1 VTAAQAAVADRSER
15 RIFSIE
21 VRRDGIAIVTIDDAR
36 EAGNAITTAFQ
47 AELLAAIARI
57 EEDATV
63 AAAVLTSGKPSGFVN
78 GVSAALL
85 TSIKFA
91 TDAERFATELSHA
104 LRKLEGL
111 RKPVVAAVHGPALGA
126 GFEVALACHAIVAS
140 DDPGTMLGLP
150 QARMGMMPA
159 GNGVLRMANRAGL
172 RVAIEV
178 AVGGEALRAS
188 AALALDLVDDVCP
201 RAILLDAAARH
212 AKALVGHVPRVRDA
226 RGDLRTLALE
236 KNPVGRRFLFKQ
248 AREKARATA
257 SEHSAAPALILD
269 VLERFADKGF
279 DEAARLEAK
288 AFGDLVVSETAHR
301 LVELSQATAALDRD
315 SGVDEKAEPRLVR
328 RVAVLGGGVMGRGIA
343 YVTAASGVSVRLKES
358 DDAAVG
364 RALRGVKVLLDER
377 VRAQTLTALEADQVF
392 SRLSTTTD
400 FSGLRNVDAVIEAV
414 PEDLALKQ
422 ETLRE
427 VETRIDPKC
436 VYASNT
442 SSISISRIAQ
452 AATHPERV
460 LGVRYFNPVAT
471 TALLEVVR
479 ADKTAAWAV
488 ATAVAIGKR
497 QRKTVIVVK
506 DGPGFYTTRILAPLL
521 NEALQLVS
529 EGVAATAIDDAVVEW
544 GFSVGPIQLLDD
556 TGIDVQAR
564 IAEGLHGAF
573 GARMTSP
580 GALATLVADD
590 RRGRSNG
597 RGIYRY
603 GSKMPSARRTIDP
616 GAYELLG
623 VEPKKKLPVEEI
635 QLRCALAMVNEAVR
649 CVGDGVLRD
658 PRDGDVGAIFGAGF
672 PRFRGGPFRYV
683 DTIGA
688 GDVHRRI
695 QNYADRFGDRWRPA
709 PLLVQ
714 MAKKGERFF
723 A

>member
-1 VTAAQAAVADRSER
+1 
-15 RIFSIE
+15 
-21 VRRDGIAIVTIDDAR
+21 
-36 EAGNAITTAFQ
+36 
-47 AELLAAIARI
+47 
-57 EEDATV
+57 
-63 AAAVLTSGKPSGFVN
+63 
-78 GVSAALL
+78 
-85 TSIKFA
+85 
-91 TDAERFATELSHA
+91 
-104 LRKLEGL
+104 
-111 RKPVVAAVHGPALGA
+111 
-126 GFEVALACHAIVAS
+126 
-140 DDPGTMLGLP
+140 M
-150 QARMGMMPA
+150 
-159 GNGVLRMANRAGL
+159 
-172 RVAIEV
+172 
-178 AVGGEALRAS
+178 
-188 AALALDLVDDVCP
+188 
-201 RAILLDAAARH
+201 
-212 AKALVGHVPRVRDA
+212 
-226 RGDLRTLALE
+226 
-236 KNPVGRRFLFKQ
+236 
-248 AREKARATA
+248 
-257 SEHSAAPALILD
+257 
-269 VLERFADKGF
+269 
-279 DEAARLEAK
+279 
-288 AFGDLVVSETAHR
+288 VSETAHR

-343 YVTAASGVSVRLKES
+343 YVSAVAGVSVRLKDS
-358 DDAAVG
+358 DDVAVG
-364 RALRGVKVLLDER
+364 RALRGVKDLLDER
-377 VRAQTLTALEADQVF
+377 VRAETLTALEAEQVF

-400 FSGLRNVDAVIEAV
+400 YSGLRNVDAVIEAV

-436 VYASNT
+436 VYASST
-442 SSISISRIAQ
+442 SSISISRIAH

-460 LGVRYFNPVAT
+460 LGMRYFNPVAT
-471 TALLEVVR
+471 TPLLEVVR

-488 ATAVAIGKR
+488 ATAAALGKR
-497 QRKTVIVVK
+497 QGKTVIVVK

-529 EGVAATAIDDAVVEW
+529 EGVAANAIDDAVVEW

-556 TGIDVQAR
+556 TGIDVQSR

-603 GSKMPSARRTIDP
+603 GSRAPGARRAIDP
-616 GAYELLG
+616 AAYELLG

-695 QNYADRFGDRWRPA
+695 QTYADRFGDRWRPA